1 MKKNYVLDT
10 NVLLHDP
17 GALLAFEDNEIIIP
31 IYVIEEIDQFK
42 KQLSELGRNAREV
55 SRRLDNYR
63 LRGKLSQGVPL
74 ENGGRLRVVLD
85 GDFLHATFDRSTPA
99 KPGGMLKTTVDN
111 SLLAVARR
119 LQAEE
124 PEVPVV
130 LVTKDTNLRVKADAM
145 DLTAEDFEAGR
156 VRLSE
161 IGAGQAEM
169 KVSPE
174 EMELS
179 LIHILIGAR
188 SLRLYAAGSG
198 TSAQPRFGEKA
209 ARTCGAGRRGGGT

>member
-10 NVLLHDP
+10 NILLHDP
-17 GALLAFEDNEIIIP
+17 RAIFKFEDNNVIIP

-85 GDFLHATFDRSTPA
+85 GEFMHQAFDRTAPV
-99 KPGGMLKTTVDN
+99 KPGAPLKITVDN

-145 DLTAEDFEAGR
+145 DLVAEDFEAGR

-161 IGAGQAEM
+161 ISAVYDGAC
-169 KVSPE
+169 P
-174 EMELS
+174 
-179 LIHILIGAR
+179 GACQR
-188 SLRLYAAGSG
+188 MAGSTG
-198 TSAQPRFGEKA
+198 
-209 ARTCGAGRRGGGT
+209 